1 MTPGFASAFNAKVIY
16 VFRINDAAHAGC
28 LKIGETSCACQDF
41 NSLPP
46 NCPELNQAAHKRI
59 AQYTQ
64 AAAIDYELLHTELAQ
79 TFTKVPS
86 PNQQRS
92 FNYQVKSFSDHDVH
106 QVLLRS
112 GIKRK
117 EFDLKNKANEWFV
130 CDLDTV
136 KKAIGAVK
144 EGSTALS
151 SADSNKVFEPIQF
164 RPEQQDAIKLTCKQ
178 FKSGKAQMLWNAKM
192 RFGKTL
198 SALQVVKKLELRRT
212 IILTHRP
219 ELNESWIEDYHK
231 IFGDSPQFAYSSKD
245 RGESL
250 GRLECN
256 AHSQFGQKD
265 HYVYFASL
273 QDLRGSSKV
282 GGDFVK
288 NEDVFALPWDLVIID
303 EAHEGTQTQLG
314 QSVLKEL
321 LHENTKVLYLSGT
334 PFNLLNGFKQDEV
347 YTWDYVMEQKAKRDW
362 DAIHQG
368 DPNPYSVLPQLN
380 LYTYNLGK
388 LFDEYAHSE
397 FAFNFNEFFKVDSKT
412 EQFAHDKDVKAFLD
426 LLTKPS
432 ENNYPFSNQG
442 FRDIFR
448 HTLWVVPGVKAA
460 KALSA
465 LLKQHPVFSNFEI
478 VNVAGAGDY
487 DENASS
493 LGATE
498 ALDAVNKAI
507 GSAPEESRTITI
519 SCGRLTT
526 GVTVK
531 VWTGVLMLAGSYQS
545 TASSYLQTI
554 FRVQSPATI
563 AGKVKEQ
570 CYAFDFAPDRA
581 LKVIAQTFGVSKRP
595 DASGK
600 ESARAAL
607 GEFINFCPIISI
619 DGSTMQ
625 EVKVGQVMEQI
636 KRVYVEQVVSHG
648 FDDVHL
654 YNDKLLKLDEI
665 DLAQFEQLKD
675 IIGQTKALGS
685 TDKIDLNQQGLTD
698 EEHEQL
704 EQIKK
709 RPTRERTEE
718 EKAKLKELQEKAKVR
733 ENAISILRGISIR
746 MPLMIYGATISNEDE
761 ELTIENFSE
770 LVDDVSWA
778 EFMPQ
783 GVTKEI
789 FARIIKYYD
798 PDIFTAA
805 GKRIRALAR
814 AADDMAIEER
824 IKLISSIFANFRS
837 PDKETVLTPWRVVNM
852 HLSSTIGGYCF
863 FDQDFTQELTE
874 PRLVEHSDITEQ
886 VFRPK
891 TKLLEINSKSGL
903 YPLYLTY
910 TLVHLYLDTY
920 GNKLDLLTRAQ
931 QRKIWDDVLKRN
943 IFVICKSP
951 MARSITE
958 RTLVGFR
965 DVSINTCYIDQLID
979 RISTNPS
986 AIKDL
991 IAKNPNLW
999 PNQSNPAMK
1008 FDAIVGNPPY
1018 QVLDGGAKG
1027 SSAMPL
1033 YHHFIRSAKKLDP
1046 QFISFITP
1054 SRWFA
1059 GGKGLDDFR
1068 EEMIHDHHMRIIV
1081 EFINANDCFDN
1092 TNIAGGVNYFLWDT
1106 RHNGPCLVTNMSN
1119 GHGETMSRSLDEF
1132 AQYGVFVRSNTA
1144 CSILHKVTLN
1154 KAESLSTIVST
1165 RNPFGI
1171 DSKQRGSTTPDPEK
1185 LKLHSSDGVSY
1196 IAPSDNLIS
1205 NAYTRSY
1212 KLLFAKTMT
1221 GRAGTPSKD
1230 GTYKVLSSI
1239 KVLEPNEVC
1248 TDSYLLIGCFEQRQE
1263 VDALSVYLRTT
1274 FVRYLLLQVL
1284 TSINIS
1290 RGNFVFVPMQDFS
1303 ANSDLDWTLPVDK
1316 LDQQLFAKYGLTPEE
1331 CEEITSTISPM

>member
-1 MTPGFASAFNAKVIY
+1 MTPGFASAFNSKVIY
-16 VFRINDAAHAGC
+16 VFSINDAAHAGC
-28 LKIGETSCACQDF
+28 LKIGETSFSHQNF
-41 NSLPP
+41 IELPDNHP
-46 NCPELNQAAHKRI
+46 TLNEAARKRI
-59 AQYTQ
+59 NQYTQ
-64 AAAIDYELLHTELAQ
+64 TAGIAYTLEYTAQAIVRQQERD
-79 TFTKVPS
+79 
-86 PNQQRS
+86 PNHKGRVI
-92 FNYQVKSFSDHDVH
+92 NKFSDFRDTDVH
-106 QVLLRS
+106 QVLMRS

-117 EFDLKNKANEWFV
+117 DFDLKNKANEWFV

-136 KKAIGAVK
+136 IRAIGAVK

-151 SADSNKVFEPIQF
+151 SADSNTVSAPIQF
-164 RPEQQDAIKLTCKQ
+164 RPEQQEAIELTCKQ
-178 FKSGKAQMLWNAKM
+178 FKKGKTQMLWNAKM

-212 IILTHRP
+212 IIITHRP
-219 ELNESWIEDYHK
+219 VVNESWFEDFHK

-334 PFNLLNGFKQDEV
+334 PFNLLSGFKQDEV

-368 DPNPYSVLPQLN
+368 DPNPYSGLPQLN

-388 LFDEYAHSE
+388 LFDKYAHSE

-465 LLKQHPVFSNFEI
+465 LLKQHPIFSNFEI

-507 GSAPEESRTITI
+507 GPAPEESRTITI

-563 AGKVKEQ
+563 AGKIKEQ

-600 ESARAAL
+600 DSARAAL

-625 EVKVGQVMEQI
+625 EVKAGQVMEQI

-654 YNDKLLKLDEI
+654 YNDKLLKLDDI

-746 MPLMIYGATISNEDE
+746 MPLMIYGAPISNEDE

-789 FARIIKYYD
+789 FALFIKYYD
-798 PDIFTAA
+798 PDIFTAS
-805 GKRIRALAR
+805 GKRIRALTR

-824 IKLISSIFANFRS
+824 IKLISSIFANFRN

-863 FDQDFTQELTE
+863 FDQNFTQELTE
-874 PRLVEHSDITEQ
+874 PRLVELSDITEQ

-903 YPLYLTY
+903 YPLYLAY
-910 TLVHLYLDTY
+910 TLVRLYLDTY

-965 DVSINTCYIDQLID
+965 EVPINTCYIDQLIE

-991 IAKNPNLW
+991 IAQNPNLW
-999 PNQSNPAMK
+999 PNQSDAAMK

-1018 QVLDGGAKG
+1018 QIMDGGSK
-1027 SSAMPL
+1027 SSAKPL
-1033 YHHFIRSAKKLDP
+1033 YHHFVRSAKKLEP
-1046 QFISFITP
+1046 HYISFITP

-1059 GGKGLDDFR
+1059 AGKGLEDFR
-1068 EEMIHDHHMRIIV
+1068 EEMIHDHHMRV
-1081 EFINANDCFDN
+1081 MVDFPNSKECFANAD
-1092 TNIAGGVNYFLWDT
+1092 IAGGVNFFLWE
-1106 RHNGPCLVTNMSN
+1106 REHEGSCSVTNVNN
-1119 GHGETMSRSLDEF
+1119 GNCETMARKLDEF
-1132 AQYGVFVRSNTA
+1132 AQYGLFVRSNTA
-1144 CSILHKVTLN
+1144 CSILHKATHN
-1154 KAESLSTIVST
+1154 NPESLSLIVST

-1171 DSKQRGSTTPDPEK
+1171 DSKQRGSATPDSGK
-1185 LKLHSSDGVSY
+1185 LKLYASDGESY
-1196 IAPSDNLIS
+1196 IAPTDDLLA
-1205 NAYTRSY
+1205 NAYTNSF
-1212 KLLFAKTMT
+1212 KLLFSKVTSEH
-1221 GRAGTPSKD
+1221 AGMPSKN
-1230 GTYKVLSSI
+1230 GTYKVVARI
-1239 KVLEPNEVC
+1239 KVLEPNEIC
-1248 TDSYLLIGCFEQRQE
+1248 TDSYLMIGCFKHRSEAE
-1263 VDALSVYLRTT
+1263 ALHAYMRTT
-1274 FVRYLLLQVL
+1274 FVRYLLLQAL
-1284 TSINIS
+1284 TTMNIT
-1290 RGNFVFVPMQDFS
+1290 RERFILIPLQDFS
-1303 ANSDLDWTLPVDK
+1303 ANSDLDWTLPVAK

>member
-1 MTPGFASAFNAKVIY
+1 MTPGFASAFNSKVIY
-16 VFRINDAAHAGC
+16 VFSINDAAHAGC
-28 LKIGETSCACQDF
+28 LKIGETSFSHQNF
-41 NSLPP
+41 IELPDNHP
-46 NCPELNQAAHKRI
+46 TLNEAARKRI
-59 AQYTQ
+59 NQYTQ
-64 AAAIDYELLHTELAQ
+64 TAGIAYTLEYTAQAIVRQQERD
-79 TFTKVPS
+79 
-86 PNQQRS
+86 PNHKGRVI
-92 FNYQVKSFSDHDVH
+92 NKFSDFRDTDVH

-117 EFDLKNKANEWFV
+117 DFDLKNKANEWFV

-151 SADSNKVFEPIQF
+151 SADSNTVSAPIQF
-164 RPEQQDAIKLTCKQ
+164 RPEQQEAIELTCKQ
-178 FKSGKAQMLWNAKM
+178 FKKGKTQMLWNAKM

-212 IILTHRP
+212 IIITHRP
-219 ELNESWIEDYHK
+219 VVNESWFEDFHK

-256 AHSQFGQKD
+256 ALSQFGHKD
-265 HYVYFASL
+265 HFVYFASL

-334 PFNLLNGFKQDEV
+334 PFNLLSGFKQDEV
-347 YTWDYVMEQKAKRDW
+347 YTWDYVSEQKAKRDW

-368 DPNPYSVLPQLN
+368 DPNPYSGLPQLN

-388 LFDEYAHSE
+388 LFDKYAHSE

-465 LLKQHPVFSNFEI
+465 LLKQHPIFSNFEI

-507 GSAPEESRTITI
+507 GPAPEESRTITI

-563 AGKVKEQ
+563 AGKIKEQ

-600 ESARAAL
+600 DSARAAL

-665 DLAQFEQLKD
+665 DLAQFEQLKG

-709 RPTRERTEE
+709 KPKKTLTEE
-718 EKAKLKELQEKAKVR
+718 EKAKRKELQEKGKVR
-733 ENAISILRGISIR
+733 ESAISVLRGISIR

-783 GVTKEI
+783 GVTKET
-789 FARIIKYYD
+789 FAQFIKYYD

-824 IKLISSIFANFRS
+824 IKLISSIFANFRN

-863 FDQDFTQELTE
+863 FDQNFTQELTE
-874 PRLVEHSDITEQ
+874 PRLVELSDITEQ

-910 TLVHLYLDTY
+910 TLVRLYLDTY

-965 DVSINTCYIDQLID
+965 EVPINTCYIDQLMD

-991 IAKNPNLW
+991 IAQTPNLW
-999 PNQSNPAMK
+999 PNQSDAAMK

-1018 QVLDGGAKG
+1018 QIMDGGSKN
-1027 SSAMPL
+1027 
-1033 YHHFIRSAKKLDP
+1033 SAKPLFQHFVGLAKKIEP
-1046 QFISFITP
+1046 NYISLITP
-1054 SRWFA
+1054 SRWFT

-1068 EEMIHDHHMRIIV
+1068 EEMLHDHHMRV
-1081 EFINANDCFDN
+1081 MVDFTNSKDCF
-1092 TNIAGGVNYFLWDT
+1092 TNADIAGGVNYFLWDKGYS
-1106 RHNGPCLVTNMSN
+1106 GPCTITNVSNAQKVTL
-1119 GHGETMSRSLDEF
+1119 SRSLDEF
-1132 AQYGVFVRSNTA
+1132 AKYGVFVRSNNA
-1144 CSILHKVTLN
+1144 CSVVHKATQN
-1154 KAESLSTIVST
+1154 TQTSLSSIVST
-1165 RNPFGI
+1165 RNPFSLNT
-1171 DSKQRGSTTPDPEK
+1171 DQRGK
-1185 LKLHSSDGVSY
+1185 
-1196 IAPSDNLIS
+1196 
-1205 NAYTRSY
+1205 
-1212 KLLFAKTMT
+1212 
-1221 GRAGTPSKD
+1221 
-1230 GTYKVLSSI
+1230 
-1239 KVLEPNEVC
+1239 
-1248 TDSYLLIGCFEQRQE
+1248 
-1263 VDALSVYLRTT
+1263 
-1274 FVRYLLLQVL
+1274 
-1284 TSINIS
+1284 
-1290 RGNFVFVPMQDFS
+1290 
-1303 ANSDLDWTLPVDK
+1303 K
-1316 LDQQLFAKYGLTPEE
+1316 LDRGGGIMGLSFTRLVWK
-1331 CEEITSTISPM
+1331 